1 VYRQVIGPGVQKTL
15 GDQRSATRPNE
26 ENLVRENSANSV
38 LLVDDDP
45 SMRELLSSRLEAAG
59 FEARQAEDGIDGLVK
74 LRDELPEVIISD
86 IQMPR
91 MSGVEFVSVVRH
103 RFPSIPV
110 IILSGS
116 SPVELPTEAEPDAW
130 FEKGPLQFRELLQ
143 SLRDLVRKTPDRA
156 DVPQVVNTPVRTRP
170 CGAGEFVLTCPD
182 CLRRFQVMSR
192 SENKTAERTAVCA
205 HCEAHVPFLVESS
218 EPA

>member
-1 VYRQVIGPGVQKTL
+1 M
-15 GDQRSATRPNE
+15 
-26 ENLVRENSANSV
+26 RENFANRV

-45 SMRELLSSRLEAAG
+45 SIRELLSSRLEAAG
-59 FEARQAEDGIDGLVK
+59 FEARQAEDGIDGLAK
-74 LRDELPEVIISD
+74 LRNELPKAIISD

-91 MSGVEFVSVVRH
+91 MSGIEFVAVVRH

-130 FEKGPLQFRELLQ
+130 FEKGSLQIGEFLQ
-143 SLRDLVRKTPDRA
+143 TIDDLIRKTPERA
-156 DVPQVVNTPVRTRP
+156 NVPQVVSAPVRTRP
-170 CGAGEFVLTCPD
+170 GFAGYFILTCTE
-182 CLRRFQVMSR
+182 CLRTFRATSTPG
-192 SENKTAERTAVCA
+192 NKAVERTAVCT
-205 HCEAHVPFLVESS
+205 HCEAHVPFLMESS

>member
-1 VYRQVIGPGVQKTL
+1 M
-15 GDQRSATRPNE
+15 
-26 ENLVRENSANSV
+26 RENSANSV
-38 LLVDDDP
+38 LLVDDDA

-74 LRDELPEVIISD
+74 LRDELPGVIISD

-91 MSGVEFVSVVRH
+91 ISGIEFVSVVRL

-116 SPVELPTEAEPDAW
+116 SPVDLPAEAGPDAW
-130 FEKGPLQFRELLQ
+130 FEKGSLQIRELLQ
-143 SLRDLVRKTPDRA
+143 ALHDLVRKTPDRA
-156 DVPQVVNTPVRTRP
+156 NVPQVVSTPVRTRP
-170 CGAGEFVLTCPD
+170 CGAGQFVLTCPD
-182 CLRRFQVMSR
+182 CLRRFQVMS
-192 SENKTAERTAVCA
+192 SSDNKTVERTAVCT

-218 EPA
+218 KPG

>member
-1 VYRQVIGPGVQKTL
+1 M
-15 GDQRSATRPNE
+15 
-26 ENLVRENSANSV
+26 REVSANSV

-45 SMRELLSSRLEAAG
+45 STREILQMQLQEAG

-74 LRDELPEVIISD
+74 LRDELPNVIISD

-91 MSGVEFVSVVRH
+91 MSGIEFVSVVRL

-130 FEKGPLQFRELLQ
+130 FEKGSLQIRELLQ
-143 SLRDLVRKTPDRA
+143 ALQDLVRKTPDRA
-156 DVPQVVNTPVRTRP
+156 NVPLVVSTPVRTRP

-182 CLRRFQVMSR
+182 CLRQFQVMS
-192 SENKTAERTAVCA
+192 SSDNKTVERTAVCT

>member
-1 VYRQVIGPGVQKTL
+1 M
-15 GDQRSATRPNE
+15 
-26 ENLVRENSANSV
+26 RENSANSV

-74 LRDELPEVIISD
+74 LRDELPGVIISD

-91 MSGVEFVSVVRH
+91 MSGLEFVSVVRH

-116 SPVELPTEAEPDAW
+116 SPVELPTESEPDVW
-130 FEKGPLQFRELLQ
+130 FEKGTLQIQQLLQ
-143 SLRDLVRKTPDRA
+143 TLHDLVRKTPDRA
-156 DVPQVVNTPVRTRP
+156 NVPQVVSTPARTRS
-170 CGAGEFVLTCPD
+170 CGAGQFVLTCPD
-182 CLRRFQVMSR
+182 CLRRFQVMS
-192 SENKTAERTAVCA
+192 SSDNKTVERTAVCT

-218 EPA
+218 EPV

>member
-1 VYRQVIGPGVQKTL
+1 M
-15 GDQRSATRPNE
+15 
-26 ENLVRENSANSV
+26 RENFANRV

-45 SMRELLSSRLEAAG
+45 SIRELLSSRLEAAG

-91 MSGVEFVSVVRH
+91 MSGIEFVSVVRH

-116 SPVELPTEAEPDAW
+116 SPVELPTQAEPDAW
-130 FEKGPLQFRELLQ
+130 FEKGSLQIRELLQ
-143 SLRDLVRKTPDRA
+143 ALHDLVRKTSDRA
-156 DVPQVVNTPVRTRP
+156 NVPQVVSTPARTRP

-182 CLRRFQVMSR
+182 CLRRFQVMS
-192 SENKTAERTAVCA
+192 SSDNKTVERTAVCT
-205 HCEAHVPFLVESS
+205 HCEAHVPFLMESS